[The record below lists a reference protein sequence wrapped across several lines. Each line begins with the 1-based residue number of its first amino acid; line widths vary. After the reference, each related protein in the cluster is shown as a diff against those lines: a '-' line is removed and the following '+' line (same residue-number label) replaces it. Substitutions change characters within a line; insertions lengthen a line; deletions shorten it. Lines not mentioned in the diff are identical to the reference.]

1 MAKKSP
7 SGIALLNQN
16 NSLGKNTTNPKRV
29 DKKLMKLDQ
38 EGLEWVPPLR
48 DEYSVI
54 YYKGQSYKITKEG
67 KLLGLDGKEMKPFFH
82 KNKRWPRFRVKK
94 HIKRWWKFE
103 DVEWE
108 VGIFKLMDRYF
119 GAHIKGYREK
129 KKNPKAYI
137 LVTKDGLYENLSRD
151 NLEYVDK
158 KLYRE
163 RWSKREQIKQI
174 LQFQGKDIRTIAE
187 KTWISQPHIRRVR
200 EELWQEGKAD
210 AAQAKKR
217 RVFKE
222 ENNIECTLEQFPIYK
237 LFLETKW
244 SLSNLEM
251 AQMLFPDA
259 YRQAKTNEE
268 KKNLTASIV
277 RVRKRLQDQGK
288 ISKDLLRQKRNKVIE
303 MLDQK
308 EVSGYANKEI
318 AKLLGLKKE
327 QVDNLARQVKKERT
341 TQ

>member
-1 MAKKSP
+1 
-7 SGIALLNQN
+7 
-16 NSLGKNTTNPKRV
+16 
-29 DKKLMKLDQ
+29 
-38 EGLEWVPPLR
+38 
-48 DEYSVI
+48 
-54 YYKGQSYKITKEG
+54 
-67 KLLGLDGKEMKPFFH
+67 
-82 KNKRWPRFRVKK
+82 
-94 HIKRWWKFE
+94 
-103 DVEWE
+103 
-108 VGIFKLMDRYF
+108 MDRYF

-251 AQMLFPDA
+251 AKILFPEEYSKADS
-259 YRQAKTNEE
+259 NE
-268 KKNLTASIV
+268 KKKSLTNSIV

-288 ISKDLLRQKRNKVIE
+288 ISKDLLKQKRNKVIE

-308 EVSGYANKEI
+308 EISGYTNKEI
-318 AKLLGLKKE
+318 AELLGLKKE
-327 QVDNLARQVKKERT
+327 QVDNLARQIKKERT